1 MSKRHVEEYYVKMA
15 SDYTEMKNVLQQLQD
30 SVTEQNAGIYAMQ
43 ISTIKEQVSL
53 LEANYKRLS
62 YIMFLLNMPNKK
74 KKESG
79 YVKREHKKL
88 DSIPEEHREDA
99 VEKENS
105 DILGNIKS
113 IKNEP

>member
-1 MSKRHVEEYYVKMA
+1 MSKKHVEEYYIKMA

-30 SVTEQNAGIYAMQ
+30 SVTEQNAGVYAMQ
-43 ISTIKEQVSL
+43 ISTIKEQVKL

-79 YVKREHKKL
+79 YEKREHKKL
-88 DSIPEEHREDA
+88 DSIPEEHREYA
-99 VEKENS
+99 VEKENG
-105 DILGNIKS
+105 DILENIKS